1 MVVHDMVEAVHA
13 HAYFFLQKD
22 AADKVC
28 NSWHKAKSKKS
39 ADIGHLMSVLTDR
52 NMWRP

>member
-1 MVVHDMVEAVHA
+1 MVEAVHA